1 MSNNYPEDL
10 RYTEQHEWVRVEG
23 KSAFV
28 GITDFAQH
36 ELGDIVYVELPSVN
50 QNIEVSEKICT
61 VESVKTVS
69 DVYSP
74 VSGKIIT
81 INADLEDNPDI
92 INEDPYG
99 DGWMVEIEISNTE
112 EIQGLMT
119 AAEYKNFVEEAAS

>member
-1 MSNNYPEDL
+1 MSNYPEDL

-23 KSAFV
+23 KSAYV

-36 ELGDIVYVELPSVN
+36 ELGDIVYVELPGVN
-50 QNIEVSEKICT
+50 QSIEVSEKICV

-74 VSGKIIT
+74 VSGKIVS
-81 INADLEDNPDI
+81 INVDLEDNPEVV
-92 INEDPYG
+92 NEDAFG
-99 DGWMVEIEISNTE
+99 EGWMVEIEMTNPE
-112 EIQGLMT
+112 EIQALMT

>member
-1 MSNNYPEDL
+1 MSNYPEDL

-23 KSAFV
+23 KSAYV

-36 ELGDIVYVELPSVN
+36 ELGDIVYVELPGVN
-50 QNIEVSEKICT
+50 QAIEVSEKICV

-74 VSGKIIT
+74 VSGKIVS
-81 INADLEDNPDI
+81 INVDLEDNPEVV
-92 INEDPYG
+92 NEDAFG
-99 DGWMVEIEISNTE
+99 EGWMVEIEMTNPE
-112 EIQGLMT
+112 EIQALMT